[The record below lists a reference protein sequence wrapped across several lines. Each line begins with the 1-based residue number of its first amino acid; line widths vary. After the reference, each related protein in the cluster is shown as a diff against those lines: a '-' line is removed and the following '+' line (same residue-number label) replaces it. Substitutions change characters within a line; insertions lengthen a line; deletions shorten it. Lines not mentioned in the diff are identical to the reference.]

1 LTCRAIYI
9 KSLLEILKLPCGDL
23 LGNSLLTNFCTDF
36 LLDFSFI
43 KEMELFMKFSFSG
56 YWKSFLE
63 FYDFLIKNSLM
74 LFRIFA
80 GFSWDWNWGFLLFSN
95 FSFYQ
100 RHFHIFT
107 KFGSFLGSGCA
118 TSLMNIS
125 ISLQTPALRTLQKFE
140 MKNYDDVLKCRPFKY
155 LQGFYQCY
163 KRYKVTAD
171 EMTMRKNWIAK
182 STSNNR
188 RFQI

>member
-1 LTCRAIYI
+1 
-9 KSLLEILKLPCGDL
+9 
-23 LGNSLLTNFCTDF
+23 
-36 LLDFSFI
+36 
-43 KEMELFMKFSFSG
+43 MELFMKFSFSG

-80 GFSWDWNWGFLLFSN
+80 GFTWGLLLFN
-95 FSFYQ
+95 VPFYLQ
-100 RHFHIFT
+100 IFQFFT